1 MGFSVRIAPG
11 VRVRASSRGM
21 RASIGPRAARIH
33 VGSGR
38 TGISTGV
45 GPFGAYTS
53 LGGSRSRSSSSGGRA
68 SAYATPS
75 PAAVQKAQEAAELSA
90 IIKQLLNVHHEQF
103 HDFTRPIAQA
113 PAVPSVEQLLPSITE
128 QHLQG
133 ISVFARKERKAARQ
147 AAEAQAQHQHSEL
160 ARQAIQQQAAMQAE
174 WDRFYQALTAN
185 DPDAVMGW
193 VNSCFEDNEAPAS
206 VVDVQGN
213 EMTVLLTAPAIDA
226 IPERKPGTTSAGN
239 LSIRKMTKTDRATLH
254 SELICGHTLLTVK
267 EAFAMAP
274 GITTIRAVT
283 FGTEGRDAYGQA
295 QYTPLIAAQFSRPR
309 LTGVQWTSTPALRI
323 MVDVSDTLLIDLK
336 RGEIQPIPLKDHPE
350 LEELAHGIERDHQ

>member
-1 MGFSVRIAPG
+1 
-11 VRVRASSRGM
+11 M
-21 RASIGPRAARIH
+21 RTSIGPRAARIH

-53 LGGSRSRSSSSGGRA
+53 LGGSRSRSSSSGRS

-75 PAAVQKAQEAAELSA
+75 PAAIQKAQEAAELAA
-90 IIKQLLNVHHEQF
+90 IIEQILSVHHEEF

-113 PAVPSVEQLLPSITE
+113 QAVPSVEQLLPSITE

-239 LSIRKMTKTDRATLH
+239 LSIRKMTKTDRASLH
-254 SELICGHTLLTVK
+254 LELICGHTLLTVK

-274 GITTIRAVT
+274 GITTIRVVT
-283 FGTEGRDAYGQA
+283 FGNEGKDAYGQPRL
-295 QYTPLIAAQFSRPR
+295 TPLLAAEFSRPR
-309 LTGVQWTSTPALRI
+309 LTRVQWTSTPATGIVL
-323 MVDVSDTLLIDLK
+323 DVSDTLVMDIK
-336 RGEIQPIPLKDHPE
+336 RGEIRPIPLNDHPE
-350 LEELAHGIERDHQ
+350 LEELAHAIERDPK

>member
-38 TGISTGV
+38 PGISTGV

-53 LGGSRSRSSSSGGRA
+53 LGGSRSRSSSSGRA

-90 IIKQLLNVHHEQF
+90 IIQQILNVHHEEFQ
-103 HDFTRPIAQA
+103 DFTRPIVQA

-133 ISVFARKERKAARQ
+133 ISVFARKERKAAKQ
-147 AAEAQAQHQHSEL
+147 AAQAQAQAHHEDL

-185 DPDAVMGW
+185 HPDSVMGW

-213 EMTVLLTAPAIDA
+213 AMTVLLTAPAIDV

-254 SELICGHTLLTVK
+254 SELICGHTLLTIK

-274 GITTIRAVT
+274 GITTIRVVT
-283 FGTEGRDAYGQA
+283 FGTEGKDAYGQTRL
-295 QYTPLIAAQFSRPR
+295 TPLLAAQFSRAR
-309 LTGVQWTSTPALRI
+309 MTGVQWTSTPALRI
-323 MVDVSDTLLIDLK
+323 MVDVSDTLLIDIK
-336 RGEIQPIPLKDHPE
+336 RGEIRPIPLVDHPE
-350 LEELAHGIERDHQ
+350 LEELAHAIEQG

>member
-33 VGSGR
+33 MGSGR

-53 LGGSRSRSSSSGGRA
+53 LGGSRSRSSSSGRS

-75 PAAVQKAQEAAELSA
+75 PAAVQKAQEAAELAA
-90 IIKQLLNVHHEQF
+90 IIEQILSVHHEQF
-103 HDFTRPIAQA
+103 HNFTRPIAQA
-113 PAVPSVEQLLPSITE
+113 RAVPSVEQLLPSITE

-147 AAEAQAQHQHSEL
+147 AAEAHAQAQHAEL
-160 ARQAIQQQAAMQAE
+160 ARQAVQQQSAMQSE

-185 DPDAVMGW
+185 DPGSVMGW

-206 VVDVQGN
+206 VVDVQGTQ
-213 EMTVLLTAPAIDA
+213 MTVLLTAPAIDA

-239 LSIRKMTKTDRATLH
+239 LSIRKMTKTDRAALH

-274 GITTIRAVT
+274 GISTIRVVT
-283 FGTEGRDAYGQA
+283 FGSEGKDAYGQTRF
-295 QYTPLIAAQFSRPR
+295 TPLLAAQFSRPR
-309 LTGVQWTSTPALRI
+309 MTGVQWTSTTAMRI
-323 MVDVSDTLLIDLK
+323 VVDVSDALLMDIK
-336 RGEIQPIPLKDHPE
+336 RGQIQPIPLDDHPE
-350 LEELAHGIERDHQ
+350 LKDLAQTIESD

>member
-21 RASIGPRAARIH
+21 RTSIGPRAARIH

-53 LGGSRSRSSSSGGRA
+53 LGGSRSRSSSSGRS

-75 PAAVQKAQEAAELSA
+75 PAAIQKAQEAAELA
-90 IIKQLLNVHHEQF
+90 EIIEQILSVHHEQF

-113 PAVPSVEQLLPSITE
+113 QAVPSVEQLLPSITA

-147 AAEAQAQHQHSEL
+147 AAEAHAQAHQAEL
-160 ARQAIQQQAAMQAE
+160 ARQAIQQQSAMQAE

-283 FGTEGRDAYGQA
+283 FGTEGKDAYGQT
-295 QYTPLIAAQFSRPR
+295 QYTPLLAAQFSRAR

-336 RGEIQPIPLKDHPE
+336 RGEIQPIPLNDHPE
-350 LEELAHGIERDHQ
+350 LEELAYAIEHDSK

>member
-38 TGISTGV
+38 PGISTGV
-45 GPFGAYTS
+45 GPFGAYQS
-53 LGGSRSRSSSSGGRA
+53 LGGSRSRSSSGRA

-75 PAAVQKAQEAAELSA
+75 PAAVQKAQEAAELA
-90 IIKQLLNVHHEQF
+90 TIIEQILSVHHEEF
-103 HDFTRPIAQA
+103 HDFTRPIA
-113 PAVPSVEQLLPSITE
+113 PLPPVPSVTELLPAITE

-133 ISVFARKERKAARQ
+133 ISMFARKERKAARL
-147 AAEAQAQHQHSEL
+147 AAEVQAQRQHDEIS
-160 ARQAIQQQAAMQAE
+160 RQAIQQQTVMQSD
-174 WDRFYQALTAN
+174 WDRSYQALAAN
-185 DPDAVMGW
+185 DPESVMGW
-193 VNSCFEDNEAPAS
+193 VNNCFEDNEAPAS

-213 EMTVLLTAPAIDA
+213 EMTVLLTAPAIEVVPD
-226 IPERKPGTTSAGN
+226 RKPGTTSAGN
-239 LSIRKMTKTDRATLH
+239 LSIRKMTKTDRASLH

-274 GITTIRAVT
+274 GITTVRVVT
-283 FGTEGRDAYGQA
+283 FGTEGKDAYGQT
-295 QYTPLIAAQFSRPR
+295 QYTPLLAAQFSRPR

-323 MVDVSDTLLIDLK
+323 MVDVSDTLLIDIK
-336 RGEIQPIPLKDHPE
+336 RAEIQPIPLDDHPE
-350 LEELAHGIERDHQ
+350 LKDLAQTIESD